1 MTSFRSK
8 KNVNPTGDPYTA
20 EIVAITPKVHL
31 KSLKTGS
38 NKGLKDAVLASNLID
53 YFYRYITLFR

>member
-8 KNVNPTGDPYTA
+8 KNVNPTGGPDTA

-31 KSLKTGS
+31 KSLKTAS
-38 NKGLKDAVLASNLID
+38 NKGLKDAVQILFASPGLC
-53 YFYRYITLFR
+53 

>member
-8 KNVNPTGDPYTA
+8 KNVNPTGGPYNV
-20 EIVAITPKVHL
+20 EIVTITPKVHL

-38 NKGLKDAVLASNLID
+38 NKGLKDAVSESK
-53 YFYRYITLFR
+53 